1 MLEKVFP
8 PVRKRFC
15 DLSDEDFLLL
25 KTWLT
30 LSQKQ
35 PISLDF
41 SQEFKDEQ
49 INHLRNSSIRLNRVR
64 YDHDKNHSNETFS
77 KNQRLEFSIYV
88 FIEIIIAL
96 VTIFFPNIL
105 PYSVCAVFGVLI
117 LYLLLFTDI
126 YINRP
131 IFRYIKK
138 KRTVKALKIAKTN
151 TKKKTQEMC
160 YSKQKKTPR

>member
-1 MLEKVFP
+1 MLEKEFP

-25 KTWLT
+25 KNWLT

-49 INHLRNSSIRLNRVR
+49 INHLRNTSIRLNRVR
-64 YDHDKNHSNETFS
+64 YDHEKNHSNKTFS

-88 FIEIIIAL
+88 AIEIIIVLA
-96 VTIFFPNIL
+96 TIFFPHIL

-138 KRTVKALKIAKTN
+138 KRTVKALKIAKNN